1 MLAHEV
7 VLELQAGGYSIAAAE
22 GRLEVRGPG
31 PPSPELEAAIRE
43 HREQLLKMARDA
55 VREEPVSW
63 DLQSGE
69 VATIAELAT
78 RREER
83 RGGTTKTTT
92 PPVPEDFTRL
102 TVAEAATEINR
113 PGSGA
118 YINTQLYR
126 RGEIAEGDAIQWIT
140 CAILHRRRESFE
152 DWRRRAP
159 AVRKALGRC
168 SHEVE
173 PKACKLCNGVVRSLI
188 PVSPDLEAGESATV
202 AELRARHAAGVQ
214 FSEFTVEEKRAL
226 FQANVAKGREQQQR
240 KEGTA

>member
-7 VLELQAGGYSIAAAE
+7 VLELQAGGYTIAAAE

-31 PPSPELEAAIRE
+31 PPSPELEAGIRE
-43 HREQLLKMARDA
+43 HRDQLLKMARDA

-63 DLQSGE
+63 DLQPGE
-69 VATIAELAT
+69 VTTIAELAT

-83 RGGTTKTTT
+83 RGDTTKTTKA
-92 PPVPEDFTRL
+92 PMPEDFTRL

-126 RGEIAEGDAIQWIT
+126 RGEITEEDAVRWIT
-140 CAILHRRRESFE
+140 CAILHRRKESFE
-152 DWRRRAP
+152 NWRRHAP

-168 SHEVE
+168 IHEVE
-173 PKACKLCNGVVRSLI
+173 PEKCKLCSGEVRSLI
-188 PVSPDLEAGESATV
+188 PVSSDLEAGVSATV
-202 AELRARHAAGVQ
+202 AELRARHAAGAR
-214 FSEFTVEEKRAL
+214 FSAFTVEEKRAL
-226 FQANVAKGREQQQR
+226 FKANLAKWKEQ
-240 KEGTA
+240 EA